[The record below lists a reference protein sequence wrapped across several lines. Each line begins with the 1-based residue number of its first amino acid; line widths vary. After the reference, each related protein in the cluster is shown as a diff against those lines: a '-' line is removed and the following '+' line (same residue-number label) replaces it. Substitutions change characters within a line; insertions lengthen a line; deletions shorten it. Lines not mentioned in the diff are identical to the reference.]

1 METKPD
7 APASEQQ
14 KQLSTLFFR
23 QATDVAHV
31 CREIVLAT
39 SVEIDNRKYVRVEGW
54 TAIAVAHGCIATIKE
69 VEQVATGIRAVAEI
83 HRMSDGAIL
92 TAAEGYVGQDEP
104 DWYGGPVNRW
114 DKIKKCYADK
124 VLKKRADF
132 AIRAMAQTRATSRAC
147 RTAFSHVIVLMNAGL
162 ETVPF
167 EEIKT
172 EQDDAPENEP
182 TTQQPPAAAAT
193 PPAAAAGT
201 QEEKKTPTVPRD
213 PEVGLRDKFRDHKW
227 EAVKI
232 HFGKD
237 KDKALGEL
245 EPKKLRWWITDWH
258 PKPFGNR
265 PIPAVDLEL
274 RAALDVADEENSL
287 N

>member
-39 SVEIDNRKYVRVEGW
+39 AVEIDGRKHVRVEGW

-69 VEQVATGIRAVAEI
+69 VEQIATGVRAVAEVR
-83 HRMSDGAIL
+83 RMSDGSVL
-92 TAAEGYVGQDEP
+92 TSAEGYVGQDEP

-114 DKIKKCYADK
+114 DKIRKEYVDK

-147 RTAFSHVIVLMNAGL
+147 RTAFSHVVVMMNAGL

-167 EEIKT
+167 EEVKT
-172 EQDDAPENEP
+172 DADDHPEHDE
-182 TTQQPPAAAAT
+182 TQRRTPAATNT
-193 PPAAAAGT
+193 PPAGDAT
-201 QEEKKTPTVPRD
+201 EKKPAPEVPRD
-213 PEVGLRDKFRDHKW
+213 GEVALRDKYRDHKW
-227 EAVKI
+227 EAVAI

-237 KDKALGEL
+237 KDKKLGEL

-265 PIPAVDLEL
+265 PVAPADLEL

-287 N
+287 T

>member
-39 SVEIDNRKYVRVEGW
+39 AVEIDGRKHVRVEGW

-83 HRMSDGAIL
+83 HRMSDGALL
-92 TAAEGYVGQDEP
+92 TSAEGYVGQDEP

-147 RTAFSHVIVLMNAGL
+147 RTAFSHVVVLMNAGL

-167 EEIKT
+167 EEVKT
-172 EQDDAPENEP
+172 EQDDAPEHEQ
-182 TTQQPPAAAAT
+182 TTHHAPGAAT
-193 PPAAAAGT
+193 PPPADAT
-201 QEEKKTPTVPRD
+201 EKKPAPEVPRD
-213 PEVGLRDKFRDHKW
+213 GEVGLREKYRDHKW
-227 EAVKI
+227 EGVAI

-237 KDKALGEL
+237 KDKKLGEL

-258 PKPFGNR
+258 PKLFGNR

-274 RAALDVADEENSL
+274 RAALDVADEESSL